1 MSKNIS
7 KEKITFDKLK
17 NIFGFGKTAGHHSGL
32 SQSLPQSLSQSQV
45 LAAANRPRECQ
56 LSNEQKNDIGKKTPI
71 SVRLK
76 ALKELEEIVENKRL
90 VDHATEHLIFET
102 IDLLDEDKPAEVRHA
117 IWRFY
122 KSLVRGQS
130 EKLFDLRYKF
140 LQLVKIHSIHDEDI
154 PWRLDLMFALTDD
167 GKNIEYCQNEIG
179 VFMVN
184 WFDKIIT
191 VSKLTDFLKLLTNLI
206 KYNASCFE
214 QDVISDII
222 KKIYFKLDIIKT
234 KDDFEPLCHLFDV
247 IVCYSLVPKQ
257 SLTMFLVVLCKGI
270 SFIGYQKDN
279 FKPISEFCCK
289 IVKNLMGTKLGHS
302 CVACLCHILQDE
314 TNHQDIP
321 LMKASVHILAQSFW
335 GCKKIHGLKQTPNS
349 ILPAFKKALECKNRH
364 VGIEVAE
371 SLYTLIQQQSKDLSM
386 LTWSIIL
393 QILDIFIHNYN
404 MSKSSKSSDEVGNR
418 VHLILDFIE
427 DLIQNNEFYG
437 DKEKF
442 YYVIEMCSAYRTVN
456 SIIL

>member
-17 NIFGFGKTAGHHSGL
+17 NIFGFGKTGAVGHHSAL

-45 LAAANRPRECQ
+45 LAAANRPREYH
-56 LSNEQKNDIGKKTPI
+56 LSNEQKNDIGKKTAI
-71 SVRLK
+71 SQRLK

-122 KSLVRGQS
+122 KCLVRGQS
-130 EKLFDLRYKF
+130 EKLYDLRYKF

-184 WFDKIIT
+184 WFDKIIAA
-191 VSKLTDFLKLLTNLI
+191 SKLTDFLKLLTNLI
-206 KYNASCFE
+206 KYNASSFE
-214 QDVISDII
+214 HDVVSDII

-234 KDDFEPLCHLFDV
+234 KEDFEPLCNLFDV
-247 IVCYSLVPKQ
+247 IVCYSLVPKEA
-257 SLTMFLVVLCKGI
+257 LTMFLVVLCKGI
-270 SFIGYQKDN
+270 SFIGYQKEN
-279 FKPISEFCCK
+279 FKLVSEFCCK

-314 TNHQDIP
+314 TNHIDIP

-335 GCKKIHGLKQTPNS
+335 GSKKIQGLKQTPNS
-349 ILPAFKKALECKNRH
+349 ILPAFKKALECRNEH
-364 VGIEVAE
+364 VGIEVGE
-371 SLYTLIQQQSKDLSM
+371 SIYSLISQQSKDLSM
-386 LTWSIIL
+386 LTWSIVL
-393 QILDIFIHNYN
+393 EMLEIFIHNYN

-442 YYVIEMCSAYRTVN
+442 FNVIEMCSAYRTVIN
-456 SIIL
+456 